1 MTQQIRHSFLS
12 IVGVL
17 QTPHN
22 IRELPAWLTGLHAE
36 LLANFSDFEFVI
48 VNNHLDQALVDAA
61 IRPLPE
67 ALRQNIFLLNLST
80 RTGRDNA
87 LLAGLDRANGDY
99 VAVFEFDFVHK
110 PELVTRMWE
119 KSREHFDIVYLRAR
133 ERRQPFLQRLLYR
146 AFYGIMRRYSGL
158 RLDPRAHH
166 TRLISRRALNSLLRL
181 RENSHYLKAIYAL
194 VGYNTT
200 AIDVEEPLF
209 PDAGTSWGEQF
220 RASLVAVTSFTTF
233 LRSLMLWIFLFSC
246 VVAGTAVFNAVKVK
260 LTRVDIF
267 GDYQDA
273 LSGWAF
279 LVVIISVFFA
289 ITCLNLYVMSIYL
302 SNIYTEIKNRPP
314 YILESV
320 KRY

>member
-1 MTQQIRHSFLS
+1 L
-12 IVGVL
+12 
-17 QTPHN
+17 
-22 IRELPAWLTGLHAE
+22 
-36 LLANFSDFEFVI
+36 
-48 VNNHLDQALVDAA
+48 
-61 IRPLPE
+61 
-67 ALRQNIFLLNLST
+67 LRQNIFLLNLSA
-80 RTGRDNA
+80 RTPRDNA

-99 VAVFEFDFVHK
+99 VVVFEFDFVQK
-110 PELVTRMWE
+110 PALLTQMWE

-133 ERRQPFLQRLLYR
+133 ERRLPFYQRLLYR
-146 AFYGIMRRYSGL
+146 FFYGIMRRYSGL

-166 TRLISRRALNSLLRL
+166 SRLISRRALNSLLRL

-200 AIDVEEPLF
+200 AIDVEEPIL

-246 VVAGTAVFNAVKVK
+246 LVAAVAVFNAVKVK

-267 GDYQDA
+267 GDYQEV

-279 LVVIISVFFA
+279 LVVLMSVFFA